1 MRKLALLLGSL
12 VVVASASAKE
22 VVPAPVVVEEAPVQI
37 VEKEVIV
44 YRDKEEG
51 FRPNGYVDLQYRY
64 YGDTEGQNQDF
75 GTVKDKKD
83 PTAWNKANNF
93 SRLQLMRPNGYV
105 DLQYRYYGDTE
116 GQNQDFGTV
125 KDKKDPTA
133 WNKANNFSRLQLM
146 GKINM
151 TEKQALEFRIRDWN
165 DLDQENVRQKS
176 ETQTRLRY
184 FYDHGNLGDS
194 KVNYT
199 SRIHYLHQ
207 EGSQELEYSARFNF
221 AEYMFNND
229 FVKTTNFELVPFY
242 KYAWDADNSSNYTNT
257 VGARLKS
264 NYDLPWGFFN
274 NDFVKTTNFELV
286 PFYKYAWDADNSS
299 NYTNTVGARL
309 KSNYDLPWG
318 FTAEFNLY
326 ADQNFYGN
334 GAEKTVK
341 DGDKAGKEDKEFV
354 ATMEAYL
361 YHTLPLYSNDKVSV
375 TFNNEVGYDPYVLWT
390 QHKAYDETTKK
401 ESDDAN
407 YTLYYTSTI
416 GVDYQATPNV
426 TLYAHVGATYQNWTR
441 LDENSASNWRWQPTA
456 WAGFKTTF

>member
-64 YGDTEGQNQDF
+64 YGDTEGQNANGD
-75 GTVKDKKD
+75 KD
-83 PTAWNKANNF
+83 WNSANNF
-93 SRLQLMRPNGYV
+93 SRI
-105 DLQYRYYGDTE
+105 QY
-116 GQNQDFGTV
+116 
-125 KDKKDPTA
+125 
-133 WNKANNFSRLQLM
+133 L

-151 TEKQALEFRIRDWN
+151 TENQALEFRVRDWN
-165 DLDQENVRQKS
+165 DLDQENKKAEYKQKNG
-176 ETQTRLRY
+176 TQTRVRY
-184 FYDHGNLGDS
+184 FYNHGNLGDS
-194 KVNYT
+194 KVNFT
-199 SRIHYLHQ
+199 SRVHYLD
-207 EGSQELEYSARFNF
+207 GTDDTQELEYSARFNF

-242 KYAWDADNSSNYTNT
+242 KYT
-257 VGARLKS
+257 
-264 NYDLPWGFFN
+264 
-274 NDFVKTTNFELV
+274 
-286 PFYKYAWDADNSS
+286 WDADNSS

-326 ADQNFYGN
+326 ADQNFYGD

-426 TLYAHVGATYQNWTR
+426 TLYAHVGATYQNWKKIS
-441 LDENSASNWRWQPTA
+441 ENSASNWRWQPTA

>member
-93 SRLQLMRPNGYV
+93 SRLQLM
-105 DLQYRYYGDTE
+105 
-116 GQNQDFGTV
+116 
-125 KDKKDPTA
+125 
-133 WNKANNFSRLQLM
+133 

-194 KVNYT
+194 KVNFT
-199 SRIHYLHQ
+199 SRVHY
-207 EGSQELEYSARFNF
+207 EDVGSSQNIQYMARFNF

-229 FVKTTNFELVPFY
+229 FVKTTDFTIAPHY
-242 KYAWDADNSSNYTNT
+242 KYKWNDENSSEYDNQ
-257 VGARLKS
+257 VGVDLYS
-264 NYDLPWGFFN
+264 FYELPWGFS
-274 NDFVKTTNFELV
+274 TELNV
-286 PFYKYAWDADNSS
+286 
-299 NYTNTVGARL
+299 
-309 KSNYDLPWG
+309 
-318 FTAEFNLY
+318 Y
-326 ADQNFYGN
+326 ADQHFYGK
-334 GAEKTVK
+334 GSEMTVK
-341 DGDKAGKEDKEFV
+341 DGDKAAKEDKNFTV
-354 ATMEAYL
+354 SVEAYV
-361 YHTLPLYSNDKVSV
+361 YHTLPLYSNDKLSV
-375 TFNNEVGYDPYVLWT
+375 AFNNEGGFDTWDWSREKEFDGT
-390 QHKAYDETTKK
+390 R
-401 ESDDAN
+401 ESDDTT
-407 YTLYYTSTI
+407 YQVYLLSTI

-426 TLYAHVGATYQNWTR
+426 TLYAAAGAEYRNWTR
-441 LDENSASNWRWQPTA
+441 IEASSTSNWRWQPTA

>member
-51 FRPNGYVDLQYRY
+51 FRPNGYVDLQYR
-64 YGDTEGQNQDF
+64 
-75 GTVKDKKD
+75 
-83 PTAWNKANNF
+83 W
-93 SRLQLMRPNGYV
+93 
-105 DLQYRYYGDTE
+105 YGDTE

-221 AEYMFNND
+221 AEYM
-229 FVKTTNFELVPFY
+229 
-242 KYAWDADNSSNYTNT
+242 
-257 VGARLKS
+257 
-264 NYDLPWGFFN
+264 FN